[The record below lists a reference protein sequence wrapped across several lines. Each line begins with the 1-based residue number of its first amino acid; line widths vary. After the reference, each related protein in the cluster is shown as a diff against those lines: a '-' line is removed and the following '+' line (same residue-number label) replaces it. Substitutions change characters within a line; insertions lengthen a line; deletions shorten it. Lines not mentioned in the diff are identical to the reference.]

1 MENMRVNH
9 CLKAGLLLLICSF
22 ALSSYS
28 QQNTLTQKEKSEGW
42 LLLFDGTTSAGWM
55 KSNGRPFPER
65 GWTISDGTIT
75 LDTTAKG
82 GDIVTAGEYGS
93 FELSVDYKIG
103 PACNSGIKYFY
114 TDYPKGGGLGM
125 EYQVMDDQGASD
137 NKLANHLCGS
147 LYDIFP
153 PDETVKKVKPLGEW
167 NTVRIVSKGK
177 HVEHWLNGIKVL
189 QFERGDAAYL
199 AAVQKSK
206 YKTEPVFGMVEKGHI
221 LLQDHGHTVSFRN
234 IKIRKL

>member
-1 MENMRVNH
+1 MQLNYRI
-9 CLKAGLLLLICSF
+9 KTAFFLLVFHLAIDTH
-22 ALSSYS
+22 S
-28 QQNTLTQKEKSEGW
+28 QQNILTEKEKKEGW
-42 LLLFDGTTSAGWM
+42 ILLFDGRTSTGWM
-55 KSNGRPFPER
+55 KSNGKPFPEK

-82 GDIVTAGEYGS
+82 GDIVTADEYS
-93 FELSVDYKIG
+93 DFDLSVDFKIG
-103 PACNSGIKYFY
+103 PTCNSGIKYFY

-125 EYQVMDDQGASD
+125 EYQVMDDIGASD

-153 PDETVKKVKPLGEW
+153 PDEMKKKVKPLGEW

-177 HVEHWLNGIKVL
+177 HVEHWLNGIKIL

-199 AAVQKSK
+199 AAVEGSK
-206 YKTEPVFGMVEKGHI
+206 YKTEPLFGTVEKGHI